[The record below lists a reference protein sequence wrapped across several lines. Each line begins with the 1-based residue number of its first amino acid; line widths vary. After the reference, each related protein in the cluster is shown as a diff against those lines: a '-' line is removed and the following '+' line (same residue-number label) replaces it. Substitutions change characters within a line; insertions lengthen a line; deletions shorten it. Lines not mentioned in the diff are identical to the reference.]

1 LLSGRVN
8 NYAVVVLLLAAS
20 VASASPTVISD
31 SPQRPVPVSAD
42 SAIDISACNLD
53 SSVVNDRMSELG
65 GALLRP
71 PASPDASRGGPSTD
85 NQPIQGGNQY
95 LPAVPPALLMVL
107 TGFFCV
113 SLIRDR
119 RTWVAVLA
127 GLLWVGQTGI
137 NALPEL
143 TSRLGRKVQNSR
155 LIEPTLL
162 VAYPLG
168 GDYYPESFNEQIRY
182 TGLLHHLEGI
192 PQGTSAFSHIRKIV
206 IPSEAEE
213 SILIKGFCSRGKDT
227 RASQHAIVSA
237 LSFLNTAYNYLVR
250 PTRQFVCLTPAFI
263 FNLLPRGPPISK
275 MRLFCKPQ
283 GV

>member
-1 LLSGRVN
+1 MLSGRVN
-8 NYAVVVLLLAAS
+8 TFVGVVILFAAS
-20 VASASPTVISD
+20 AANAYPTIISD
-31 SPQRPVPVSAD
+31 SPACVISSSANSD
-42 SAIDISACNLD
+42 IDISACNLG
-53 SSVVNDRMSELG
+53 SSVVNDRMAELA

-71 PASPDASRGGPSTD
+71 PSTD
-85 NQPIQGGNQY
+85 NLMTSGGDQY

-119 RTWVAVLA
+119 RTWVAVLT

-143 TSRLGRKVQNSR
+143 TSRISRRVQTSR
-155 LIEPTLL
+155 LVEPTLL

-168 GDYYPESFNEQIRY
+168 GDYYPESFNEQTRY

-206 IPSEAEE
+206 ISSGVEKSA
-213 SILIKGFCSRGKDT
+213 LIRGFRSADKVT
-227 RASQHAIVSA
+227 RASQYAIVSV
-237 LSFLNTAYNYLVR
+237 LSFLNTTYNCLVR
-250 PTRQFVCLTPAFI
+250 PTRQFVCFTPAFI
-263 FNLLPRGPPISK
+263 FNLIPRGPPISALK
-275 MRLFCKPQ
+275 TLL
-283 GV
+283 